1 MVESGMVRLLILL
14 FFFLLLF
21 SDSLLSYVGPGAGFA
36 FVGSFFFI
44 FTAFILAFFYF
55 LTFPLR
61 ALFKFLKRFK
71 SLKNSKYKRIIIIGF
86 DGMDFNLLNKYFKGT
101 NGFQNFRELKKEGTY
116 APLWSTEPPV
126 SPVAWSTFAT
136 GVNPGKHNI
145 FDFLTTDRNTYMP
158 KLSCSDILPPKRM
171 LKMGKRYIPISKPKI
186 ELKRKSKS
194 FWSIVGSKGIFS
206 TVLRVPFTFPPEKFY
221 GLMLSGL
228 GTPDL
233 RGTQGSFSF
242 YSDGKEEEFDI
253 SEGVFEKLKKISEDT
268 YEGKI
273 KGPANPFLKE
283 SVPLEI
289 PFKLRINQSDNTG
302 GIEMGREKFNLEKG
316 KLSEWI
322 KLEFKIGLIKI
333 TGIAQWVLES
343 LDPIKLYLSPIN
355 IDPEKP
361 SMPISHPKI
370 FSVYLSK
377 LLGTYATLGMA
388 EDTWAVNEKVLS
400 EDGFIQEVYNIQKE
414 RERVFFDTFRKVKK
428 GLIVQVFEATDRIQ
442 HMFWRY
448 QDDSGSTAEKSTDKK
463 LSRSI
468 YEVYEAMDEFLGRL
482 FKVMMEDDLLM
493 VVSDHGFNAFNRGFH
508 LNSWLHSEG
517 YLVLKDGKTKSDKW
531 YADVDWSKSRAY
543 GQGLNGLYLNVKGRE
558 KYGIVNPGEETEK
571 IKDEIKDKLKKL
583 KDDKTNEHVAK
594 EVFKKEELYKGPYL
608 GNAPDIIV
616 GYNKGYRVSWESAVN
631 YVGDRLFS
639 DNDKM
644 WSGDHAFT
652 REQVPGIFLCNKKI
666 NTKNPS
672 LMDISPTVL
681 SAFGIKPEPFIDGKN
696 LEVT

>member
-233 RGTQGSFSF
+233 RGTQGSFSV
-242 YSDGKEEEFDI
+242 YSEGKE
-253 SEGVFEKLKKISEDT
+253 
-268 YEGKI
+268 
-273 KGPANPFLKE
+273 
-283 SVPLEI
+283 
-289 PFKLRINQSDNTG
+289 
-302 GIEMGREKFNLEKG
+302 
-316 KLSEWI
+316 
-322 KLEFKIGLIKI
+322 
-333 TGIAQWVLES
+333 
-343 LDPIKLYLSPIN
+343 
-355 IDPEKP
+355 
-361 SMPISHPKI
+361 
-370 FSVYLSK
+370 
-377 LLGTYATLGMA
+377 
-388 EDTWAVNEKVLS
+388 
-400 EDGFIQEVYNIQKE
+400 
-414 RERVFFDTFRKVKK
+414 
-428 GLIVQVFEATDRIQ
+428 
-442 HMFWRY
+442 
-448 QDDSGSTAEKSTDKK
+448 
-463 LSRSI
+463 
-468 YEVYEAMDEFLGRL
+468 
-482 FKVMMEDDLLM
+482 DL
-493 VVSDHGFNAFNRGFH
+493 
-508 LNSWLHSEG
+508 
-517 YLVLKDGKTKSDKW
+517 
-531 YADVDWSKSRAY
+531 
-543 GQGLNGLYLNVKGRE
+543 
-558 KYGIVNPGEETEK
+558 
-571 IKDEIKDKLKKL
+571 
-583 KDDKTNEHVAK
+583 
-594 EVFKKEELYKGPYL
+594 
-608 GNAPDIIV
+608 
-616 GYNKGYRVSWESAVN
+616 
-631 YVGDRLFS
+631 
-639 DNDKM
+639 
-644 WSGDHAFT
+644 
-652 REQVPGIFLCNKKI
+652 
-666 NTKNPS
+666 
-672 LMDISPTVL
+672 
-681 SAFGIKPEPFIDGKN
+681 
-696 LEVT
+696 